1 MRAMGLALGV
11 CLTGVA
17 FAGVKHV
24 EAPPKVDGVLDD
36 ACWAKAKWEGNF
48 KAKLSQPGA
57 RIDNATSFAIV
68 SDAHNLY
75 VGVRCE
81 DKDMDLFRKEELKS
95 IWLSEQIN
103 LFFAPTGNGFDYYQF
118 AFSGNHG
125 LRHSGCYSE
134 SGNIQVEP
142 NFAPEWEVKVLT
154 RDNGWDAEVRIPLS
168 AFYHTRNADMKTEW
182 LVNVARKRYGSK
194 VETSSWSPVQDRF
207 NEPERF
213 RPMTGFPKRSL
224 NDDVAMRDVQFLAE
238 GVRDGRV
245 VGRLSTSVYLRA
257 RGEFEFTSSASSE
270 SVRFSRLKGVKI
282 ARVPA
287 SFEKNGT
294 YDIELVLKRV
304 GGGTYRRTAKVR
316 VDFKS
321 IDVRLTTPAYRGNFY
336 PGQDS
341 GLVAGHVEM
350 ASGEDAVVTIEGEGF
365 PKRETVVKGGAGDF
379 SFDTKGFREG
389 TAAVLKVAAA
399 NGSDAGATLTVRKL
413 AKTARR
419 MAWVDRGSLVVD
431 GTPVFSRKVAHAG
444 YKVSAWSREIF
455 ATNSLNETAIVTA
468 RNLEARRLVP
478 GSEPREGTK
487 DQMPSAEVLAAIDRQ
502 MGAVKDEDF
511 VYYYLCDE
519 PECRG
524 VSPVYLKHLYDHV
537 TARDPYHVIRIGTR
551 APKSYLD
558 CCDWFET
565 HPYIN
570 PQNLPDGRRVYG
582 RPINT
587 VGDFVS
593 GIADLKRPD
602 KVIGFYTTAFAYTYK
617 NPQSD
622 YPTFDEYVT
631 HCWAGVIRGARSLIC
646 YAYHDVHD
654 RPSITEGVRF
664 TFAQVAALEP
674 FLLEGRRIPLE
685 KDAEHEKVKYELGGE
700 TLVVNV
706 DFKALRVTFEASE
719 AYASRLPSYAA
730 TKALVNAEEE
740 ARTHTGNLL
749 FGHWQEMKAFGSA
762 KKIGRYKL
770 FDGVRWN
777 YATVVK
783 AKKQNVIGVEF
794 GTFRPTFSSVA
805 VWGDR
810 LQGAKLQVRE
820 GEGWKGVAEGVSDGK
835 WCSRFKLH
843 RPVSP
848 DAIRVTLPAGKVELY
863 EIEVFK

>member
-1 MRAMGLALGV
+1 MTASVALSM
-11 CLTGVA
+11 LTVA

-24 EAPPKVDGVLDD
+24 EAPPKLDGVLDD
-36 ACWAKAKWEGNF
+36 ACWAKAKWEGDF
-48 KAKLSQPGA
+48 KAKLSQPGV
-57 RIDNATSFAIV
+57 RIGNATSFAIV

-81 DKDMDLFRKEELKS
+81 DGEMDLFRKEELKS

-194 VETSSWSPVQDRF
+194 VETSSWSPVQDKF
-207 NEPERF
+207 NEPESF
-213 RPMTGFPKRSL
+213 REMTGFPKRSL
-224 NDDVAMRDVQFLAE
+224 NDDVAMTDVQFLAD
-238 GVRDGRV
+238 GIKDGRV
-245 VGRLSTSVYLRA
+245 VGRVSVQLYLRA
-257 RGEFEFTSSASSE
+257 RGDFEFTSSASE
-270 SVRFSRLKGVKI
+270 CPVEFSRLGGLKPV
-282 ARVPA
+282 RVPA
-287 SFEKNGT
+287 SFGKNGT
-294 YDIELVLKRV
+294 YDVELVLSRKE
-304 GGGTYRRTAKVR
+304 GGTYRRHAKVR
-316 VDFKS
+316 VDFKA
-321 IDVRLTTPAYRGNFY
+321 IDVRLTEPLYRGNFY
-336 PGQDS
+336 PGQKSDRI
-341 GLVAGHVEM
+341 AGHVSVV
-350 ASGEDAVVTIEGEGF
+350 AGRDAVVTVEGEGF
-365 PKRETVVKGGAGDF
+365 PKRETVVKGGVGDF
-379 SFDTKGFREG
+379 AFDTTGFKPG
-389 TAAVLKVAAA
+389 TSAVVRVVDAADPSSSVDLV
-399 NGSDAGATLTVRKL
+399 VRNL
-413 AKTARR
+413 APTGKR
-419 MAWVDRGSLVVD
+419 MAWVEDGALVVD
-431 GTPVFSRKVAHAG
+431 GTPVFSRKVAHPG
-444 YKVSAWSREIF
+444 YRVSAWSKEIF
-455 ATNSLNETAIVTA
+455 ATNSLNETKVVTA

-478 GSEPREGTK
+478 GCEPRECVK

-502 MGAVKDEDF
+502 IESVKDEDF

-537 TARDPYHVIRIGTR
+537 VAKDPYHVIRIGTR
-551 APKSYLD
+551 SPKTYLD

-570 PQNLPDGRRVYG
+570 PQNLPNGTRKYG

-602 KVIGFYTTAFAYTYK
+602 KVIGFYTTAFAYTFK

-664 TFAQVAALEP
+664 TFAQVTVLEP

-685 KDAEHEKVKYELGGE
+685 KDADHEKVKYELGDE
-700 TLVVNV
+700 TLVVTV
-706 DFKALRVTFEASE
+706 DFKALRVTFEAPE

-749 FGHWQEMKAFGSA
+749 FGHWQEVKAFGSA
-762 KKIGRYKL
+762 KKISRYKL
-770 FDGVRWN
+770 FDGARWN

-794 GTFRPTFSSVA
+794 GTFKPTFSSAA

-820 GEGWKGVAEGVSDGK
+820 GEGWKDVAEGTLDGK
-835 WCSRFKLH
+835 WCSRFKLPG
-843 RPVSP
+843 PVSP
-848 DAIRVTLPAGKVELY
+848 DAIRVTLPAGTVELCEL
-863 EIEVFK
+863 EIFK